1 MKLFIIDDDQ
11 LSILLTKTMLE
22 LESSISDITTF
33 LSADDALEAL
43 NTSIDSDIPDTILL
57 DINMPG
63 MDGWDFLDSFS
74 PLENKLNKVC
84 KVYILTSS
92 LDSADAEKSKAY
104 PQVVGFLHKPITSE
118 AITIIES

>member
-1 MKLFIIDDDQ
+1 MKIFIIDDDQ

-22 LESSISDITTF
+22 LESSITDITTF

-43 NTSIDSDIPDTILL
+43 STGIDSDIPDTILL

-63 MDGWDFLDSFS
+63 IDGWDFLDSFS
-74 PLENKLNKVC
+74 SLENKLNKVC

-92 LDSADAEKSKAY
+92 LDSADAEKSKEY
-104 PQVVGFLHKPITSE
+104 PQVAGFLHKPITSE
-118 AITIIES
+118 DITIIEA